1 MFNGYLEI
9 KNINGKKY
17 SNIKNFK
24 ILAKLICF
32 LIFST
37 LLISLLFKYQ
47 ILMNSIKHLK
57 NEIIQIENY
66 LEICEK
72 GILLNKIIFKKIKNP
87 KISIISAVYNRGNYI
102 LRFIRSIQ
110 NQFFNDIEIILIDDF
125 SNDNT
130 IEIIEQC
137 QKEDERIILIKH
149 KQNKGTLI
157 SRNDGVLISSGE
169 YLIFPDPDDIL
180 SNDILFYC
188 YSKAKDKDYDMIK
201 FNLYAGNKRNILTII
216 KNMNFQEIYQKNLSF
231 YIFYGEGQLRQLDYS
246 ISNKFVKRDIYIK
259 SLNYIDK
266 YYLNQNMI
274 VYEDG
279 LINYMLYKFAKIL
292 YITKKV
298 GYYYIQNQQSI
309 TKNFLK
315 DKERTLK
322 NCFLYLKYIFEYTK
336 NNQFEKNIASCLYH
350 NVQLE
355 ISNINIFKY
364 ITKDYKFYYDIIN
377 NYLKNEF
384 ISIAVKNQ
392 LINILKFIE
401 IAEFNYNNKNISNIY
416 F

>member
-9 KNINGKKY
+9 KNINGKKNNNKK
-17 SNIKNFK
+17 NIKF
-24 ILAKLICF
+24 LAKVICF
-32 LIFST
+32 LILFT
-37 LLISLLFKYQ
+37 LLIRLLFKYQ

-57 NEIIQIENY
+57 NEINKIENY
-66 LEICEK
+66 REICEK
-72 GILLNKIIFKKIKNP
+72 GILLNKIEFKKIKNP

-130 IEIIEQC
+130 IEVIEQC
-137 QKEDERIILIKH
+137 QKEDERIILVKH

-157 SRNDGVLISSGE
+157 SRNDGVLVSSGE

-180 SNDILFYC
+180 SKDILYYC
-188 YSKAKDKDYDMIK
+188 YSKAKNKEYDMIK
-201 FNLYAGNKRNILTII
+201 FNLYAGNKRNILRII
-216 KNMNFQEIYQKNLSF
+216 KNIKIQKIYQKNLSF

-246 ISNKFVKRDIYIK
+246 ISNKFLKRDIYIK

-279 LINYMLYKFAKIL
+279 LINYMLYKYAKIL

-315 DKERTLK
+315 DRERTLK

-336 NNQFEKNIASCLYH
+336 NNQFEKNIAGCIYH

-355 ISNINIFKY
+355 ISDINIFKY

-377 NYLKNEF
+377 IYLKNEF
-384 ISIAVKNQ
+384 ISLEDKYQ
-392 LINILKFIE
+392 LTNILKFIE
-401 IAEFNYNNKNISNIY
+401 IAEFNYNNNKNFSNT
-416 F
+416 